1 MLKIDHLRFVL
12 TLDPQRRVL
21 EDGSILIDGDRIAQ
35 IGKTADLAAAPAD
48 QVIDGRPF
56 VATPGFFNGHMHISY
71 AHAVRGIYPDD
82 LENRLK
88 YVFDLQAVMTEE
100 EEYWTT
106 LLGLVE
112 LLKNGTSSFLDPG
125 STKYVDACLQAYEDA
140 GIRVVMGDG
149 VTDRAAPVQLPHYST
164 DQAASRA
171 AAFVERYDGRF
182 NGRLR
187 AWAMP
192 FSADTCSPELLQAL
206 KRLADERGVGLT
218 MHHILGPDVQ
228 RRYQAE
234 HGMRPT
240 EYLHSLG
247 LLGPNVLLAHCLG
260 LTEPEIE
267 LLAQTGTSAVICP
280 ITAAKEGRG
289 IRQIGVLPDLLA
301 KGIVVTL
308 GADSAN
314 SSNHLDPVRAMNMA
328 AIQYKDARQDATLI
342 PAETAIELATI
353 QGARAFGQADQLGS
367 LEPGKRADLVL
378 FDTRRPEW
386 RSLFNPVNNLVY
398 SADAHSIHTVIVDG
412 RVVVENGQQTFVD
425 EGRLIDRVQE
435 IGERLLARTGISF
448 PRTRWP
454 IV

>member
-1 MLKIDHLRFVL
+1 MLKIDHLRFIL
-12 TLDPQRRVL
+12 TLDAQRQVI
-21 EDGSILIDGDRIAQ
+21 EEGAILIDGGRIAQ
-35 IGKTADLAAAPAD
+35 VGKAADLAAVPAD
-48 QVIDGRPF
+48 QVIDGRRF

-71 AHAVRGIYPDD
+71 AHAVRGNYPDD

-112 LLKNGTSSFLDPG
+112 LLKNGTTSFLDPG

-140 GIRVVMGDG
+140 GIRVIMGEG
-149 VTDRAAPVQLPHYST
+149 VTDRDAPVRLPRYPT

-192 FSADTCSPELLQAL
+192 FSADACSPELLQAL
-206 KRLADERGVGLT
+206 KRVADERGVGLT
-218 MHHILGPDVQ
+218 LHHTLGPEVQ

-260 LTEPEIE
+260 LTEPEID

-280 ITAAKEGRG
+280 VTAAKEGRG
-289 IRQIGVLPDLLA
+289 IQQVGVLPDLLA
-301 KGIVVTL
+301 RGVPVTL

-328 AIQYKDARQDATLI
+328 AVQYKDARQDTHLI
-342 PAETAIELATI
+342 PAETALELATLT
-353 QGARAFGQADQLGS
+353 GARAFGLGDELGS
-367 LEPGKRADLVL
+367 IEVGKKADLVL

-386 RSLFNPVNNLVY
+386 QALFNPINNLVY
-398 SADAHSIHTVIVDG
+398 SADGRSVHTVIVDG
-412 RVVVENGQQTFVD
+412 RVVVDAYRQSFVD
-425 EGRLIDRVQE
+425 EARLYETVQE
-435 IGERLLARTGISF
+435 IGERLQARTGITF
-448 PRTRWP
+448 PRGRWP